1 MIQSCRRSIVVA
13 RFWVRLHNSTV
24 KQQRKQQMDARTSL
38 NRNVSTQ
45 NFCICAFSSIV
56 KILHT
61 SLLFYGFVGYCS
73 CCCCCCIADPLRY
86 FSKWKNLYFTFM
98 MLKMLYWYCLFIYI
112 FASSI
117 FRCCCFCWAC
127 SIYSPVKCVYRVYL
141 LSFGLQ

>member
-56 KILHT
+56 KIRLYSIPVFCFMD
-61 SLLFYGFVGYCS
+61 SLIIVLVVVVAASQILSDIFLNGKTCILLLWCWKCSIGIVYLFIFLRRLFFVVVVFVGLVQF
-73 CCCCCCIADPLRY
+73 IAP
-86 FSKWKNLYFTFM
+86 
-98 MLKMLYWYCLFIYI
+98 
-112 FASSI
+112 
-117 FRCCCFCWAC
+117 
-127 SIYSPVKCVYRVYL
+127 
-141 LSFGLQ
+141 